1 MGVGGWLWSEDQE
14 VVRTVDSMS
23 DSHKKLKAA
32 VDRLHDELGSM
43 ENVDTEVRDVLQGAV
58 EDIDLVLKR
67 QESDQVTSGI
77 AAHHASI
84 IERLS
89 TTAQYYEGRHP
100 TLSGILGSLIDTLSN
115 MGI

>member
-1 MGVGGWLWSEDQE
+1 
-14 VVRTVDSMS
+14 MS

-43 ENVDTEVRDVLQGAV
+43 ESADAEIRDVLQGAV

-67 QESDQVTSGI
+67 RESDQVTADI
-77 AAHHASI
+77 AEHHASI

-89 TTAQYYEGRHP
+89 TTARHYEGRHP